1 MKLTWKMKEIHEA
14 DWKMEETHEAD
25 WKEETPSKCQI
36 VTSYFHLSR
45 SGDPV
50 TCMPNCTLE

>member
-1 MKLTWKMKEIHEA
+1 MKLTWKMEEAHEA
-14 DWKMEETHEAD
+14 DWKMEEA
-25 WKEETPSKCQI
+25 PSKCQI